1 MLARA
6 EATGDAAR
14 QAADAEALLF
24 GAVARG
30 DAEGLQAAIA
40 GGAELEAKDVN
51 GATAFLDAC
60 WNGHVECMEML
71 INAGCDA
78 AATNASGATGLMMAA
93 GGGHAVAV
101 RALIAGGAEL
111 EAKD

>member
-14 QAADAEALLF
+14 QSADAEALLF

-40 GGAELEAKDVN
+40 GGAELEAKDEEHS
-51 GATAFLDAC
+51 ATAFLYAC
-60 WNGHVECMEML
+60 TKGQLECTEML
-71 INAGCDA
+71 IKAGCDL
-78 AATNASGATGLMMAA
+78 AATRDNGQTGLMEAAA
-93 GGGHAVAV
+93 GG
-101 RALIAGGAEL
+101 
-111 EAKD
+111 